1 MKKILI
7 PPVLLIASI
16 LSAIITALYS
26 PIKIELPFPYNLI
39 GIIISLA
46 GFVIMGKARDLLKK
60 YKTTFDIEASSA
72 LVEEGIFAKSR
83 NPMYLGMTLFITG
96 ISILLENII
105 CLSAPVIFFLIIN
118 FYYIPVEEK
127 LLEEVFGER
136 FSDYK
141 KRVGKW
147 ISH

>member
-16 LSAIITALYS
+16 LAAIITALYS

-136 FSDYK
+136 FNDYK